1 MKKKMVVLLMLI
13 LSVSTA
19 VLHGTCEE
27 IQTIIAVVTTKK
39 GPLKIRQEPS
49 RNARE
54 LDEIARGTYVTILES
69 GEEWC
74 KVSYGIK
81 TGYAMTCFLTI
92 QENADANVMNYCTLQ
107 SGDCGDDVIELKK
120 RLMELGYFRDD
131 SKMTNRYN
139 DTLVG
144 RVKMFQRQN
153 GFEETGIATPDMQVL
168 LFSEDA
174 KVNEEPLPKPPT
186 HYRRAGA
193 QTQGGSGWKK
203 IVCSCCGGEGCDC
216 CDQTGYIWVPAD
228 APTE

>member
-1 MKKKMVVLLMLI
+1 M
-13 LSVSTA
+13 
-19 VLHGTCEE
+19 
-27 IQTIIAVVTTKK
+27 
-39 GPLKIRQEPS
+39 
-49 RNARE
+49 
-54 LDEIARGTYVTILES
+54 TILES

-92 QENADANVMNYCTLQ
+92 QENADAGVMNYCTLQ

-153 GFEETGIATPDMQVL
+153 GFEETGIATPDMQAL
-168 LFSEDA
+168 LFSEMQRSMR
-174 KVNEEPLPKPPT
+174 NRCPNRPPIT
-186 HYRRAGA
+186 EAQVCRRRAVRDGKRLSAPAAVAGA
-193 QTQGGSGWKK
+193 AIAATKPAISG
-203 IVCSCCGGEGCDC
+203 
-216 CDQTGYIWVPAD
+216 YL
-228 APTE
+228 PTRPQNEAKTS

>member
-92 QENADANVMNYCTLQ
+92 QENADADVMNYCTLK
-107 SGDCGDDVIELKK
+107 SGD
-120 RLMELGYFRDD
+120 
-131 SKMTNRYN
+131 
-139 DTLVG
+139 
-144 RVKMFQRQN
+144 
-153 GFEETGIATPDMQVL
+153 
-168 LFSEDA
+168 
-174 KVNEEPLPKPPT
+174 
-186 HYRRAGA
+186 
-193 QTQGGSGWKK
+193 
-203 IVCSCCGGEGCDC
+203 
-216 CDQTGYIWVPAD
+216 
-228 APTE
+228 

>member
-1 MKKKMVVLLMLI
+1 MKKKMAVLLMLI

-39 GPLKIRQEPS
+39 GPLKIRQEPN

-92 QENADANVMNYCTLQ
+92 QENADADVMNYCTLQ

-186 HYRRAGA
+186 HYRSAGA
-193 QTQGGSGWKK
+193 QTQGGSGWK
-203 IVCSCCGGEGCDC
+203 
-216 CDQTGYIWVPAD
+216 
-228 APTE
+228 